1 MIQPVL
7 KNLYQIFLKYNFIYF
22 SFVSVLISKNTNR
35 AVVDF
40 PNIPGYKTLAC
51 DLHIHTVFS
60 DGSVWPDIRIQEAL
74 KDQLDV
80 IAMTEHLEIQNW
92 KADIPHPDRNRSFN
106 LATEYAQNSGLV
118 VLNGSEITREMPPGH
133 ANAIFLKDANKLLLK
148 NPLDVY
154 KEAKNQGAFIFWNH
168 PHWIAQSPDANI
180 PLDPMHIKLIK
191 NGLING
197 IEVVNDTTFSEEALQ
212 LALDY
217 DLTIIGTSDIH
228 GIIDWQYRTDQG
240 GHRPVTLVFS
250 TEKTKKSIKKALFSG
265 RTAVWFKD
273 NLIGKY
279 ERLLPLLKAS
289 LGIEKAE
296 YIKNSSVV
304 NLKIKNK
311 SSVPFIMR
319 NVGDFNFYSDT
330 NIFTVEA
337 NSFKIIDVKTK
348 RKLRKFDLQFEVINA
363 ITAPN
368 THPVIKISVSP
379 KW

>member
-1 MIQPVL
+1 M
-7 KNLYQIFLKYNFIYF
+7 
-22 SFVSVLISKNTNR
+22 
-35 AVVDF
+35 
-40 PNIPGYKTLAC
+40 
-51 DLHIHTVFS
+51 
-60 DGSVWPDIRIQEAL
+60 
-74 KDQLDV
+74 
-80 IAMTEHLEIQNW
+80 
-92 KADIPHPDRNRSFN
+92 
-106 LATEYAQNSGLV
+106 
-118 VLNGSEITREMPPGH
+118 
-133 ANAIFLKDANKLLLK
+133 
-148 NPLDVY
+148 
-154 KEAKNQGAFIFWNH
+154 
-168 PHWIAQSPDANI
+168 
-180 PLDPMHIKLIK
+180 
-191 NGLING
+191 
-197 IEVVNDTTFSEEALQ
+197 VNDTTFSEEALQ

-279 ERLLPLLKAS
+279 ERLLPLLQAS
-289 LGIEKAE
+289 LEIEKAE

-348 RKLRKFDLQFEVINA
+348 RKLRKFDLQFEGINA
-363 ITAPN
+363 ITAPD
-368 THPVIKISVSP
+368 TPPVIKISVSP